1 MTNLTSQQ
9 IKLKDGRKL
18 GYAAYGTADAPP
30 VVYCHGFPANRL
42 EFKLI
47 ESVLERRGVDARVV
61 VFDRPG
67 YGKSSFQPKRALLDW
82 PGDVAAAADLLG
94 FDDFPVVGVSGGGPY
109 ALACGYS
116 LPDRVKGVS
125 VVVGVA
131 PREATGME
139 EAASIDGPSA
149 NRLLRRFQFAMS
161 AYAFKKGQEDRF
173 VDQTIATMGD
183 VDREVLNRP
192 DVRQWFIEMTREA
205 FVQGGRGAAQEA
217 SLYRR
222 SWGFD
227 PAQVKVETHLW
238 YAAADKTV
246 PASAGRWLA
255 DRMLDPEIVVW
266 PQHGHLSW
274 MVADEA
280 ADVVATAKG

>member
-1 MTNLTSQQ
+1 MNEGVLD
-9 IKLKDGRKL
+9 LADGRKL
-18 GYAAYGTADAPP
+18 GYASYGSADAPP
-30 VVYCHGFPANRL
+30 VVYCHGFPTNRR
-42 EFKLI
+42 EFQI
-47 ESVLERRGVDARVV
+47 VEPVLERRGVDARVV

-67 YGKSSFQPKRALLDW
+67 YGTSSFRPKRTFLDW
-82 PGDVAAAADLLG
+82 PADVAAAADLLG
-94 FDDFPVVGVSGGGPY
+94 FDDFSVVGVSGGGPY

-116 LPDRVKGVS
+116 LPDRVRRVGLVA
-125 VVVGVA
+125 GVA

-149 NRLLRRFQFAMS
+149 NRLLRRLQFAMS

-173 VDQTIATMGD
+173 VDQTVAAMGD
-183 VDREVLNRP
+183 VDRDLLSRP
-192 DVRQWFIEMTREA
+192 DVRRWFAEMIREGFA
-205 FVQGGRGAAQEA
+205 QGGRAAALEA
-217 SLYRR
+217 SLFRR

-238 YAAADKTV
+238 YGGEDKTV

-255 DRMLDPEIVVW
+255 DCMLDAEMVVW

-274 MVADEA
+274 MIADEA
-280 ADVVATAKG
+280 ADVIAWAIG